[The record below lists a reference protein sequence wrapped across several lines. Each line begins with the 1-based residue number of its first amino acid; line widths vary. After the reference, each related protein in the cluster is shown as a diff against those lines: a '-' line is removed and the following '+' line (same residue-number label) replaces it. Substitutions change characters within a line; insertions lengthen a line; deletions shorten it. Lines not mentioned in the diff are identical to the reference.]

1 MWLVLFTI
9 IYFEAVHLP
18 IQRQTNCF
26 LKLTLDKSSLN
37 LLGTVN
43 SIVNQKKYLEGY
55 AAQHGFTNCVHYTD
69 DSDIVEP
76 SQEELAGQAFSGL
89 VQLFAFYRQ

>member
-26 LKLTLDKSSLN
+26 LKLTLDKSSLKI
-37 LLGTVN
+37 TQMVN
-43 SIVNQKKYLEGY
+43 FLTADFKCSLTI
-55 AAQHGFTNCVHYTD
+55 TNRSRKNCGK
-69 DSDIVEP
+69 SCCN
-76 SQEELAGQAFSGL
+76 
-89 VQLFAFYRQ
+89 